1 MRKKATNTEKINHFQ
16 LEAEQ
21 AAFLYVKLKKELN
34 ELKKFNLLNNF
45 VDFNASLV
53 MPFICPLFVSQ
64 NTINFIIKNGSSMKR
79 KFTIEEL
86 IEFND
91 KLNLLKLLKVNPIN
105 FNEFKI
111 MYSKIKPL
119 P

>member
-1 MRKKATNTEKINHFQ
+1 MKKVISYTEIISHLQIKADQ
-16 LEAEQ
+16 TAWEYL
-21 AAFLYVKLKKELN
+21 KLKDKLE
-34 ELKKFNLLNNF
+34 EQKKFNLLNNF

-64 NTINFIIKNGSSMKR
+64 NTINFIIKNGSGMKR

-91 KLNLLKLLKVNPIN
+91 KLNLLKLLKVNPNN

-111 MYSKIKPL
+111 MYAKVKHS
-119 P
+119 